1 MTNPTALVTGAS
13 RGIGKGIVQSL
24 AQKGY
29 NIIAIARNPE
39 GLRLLTEEIENNY
52 HVQCFPFSLDIG
64 NLGEQKQWFSTHFSK
79 LPDIDILVNNA
90 GIAPEKRMDI
100 LECSIESYDKVMD
113 TNLKGV
119 FFFTQ
124 KIAQQMI
131 TAVQKKDKGNYKPRI
146 IFVTSI
152 SAITASPSRAEYC
165 ISKAGLSMTAQL
177 YAVRLAEYNIPVFEI
192 RPGII
197 TTDMTEPVRSKYDA
211 LIQQG
216 LLLQRRWGTPEDVAN
231 CVKSIVDGLFDYAT
245 GSIFEIS
252 GGFSVLR
259 L

>member
-1 MTNPTALVTGAS
+1 MKKPTALVTGAS

-24 AQKGY
+24 ALKGY

-39 GLRLLTEEIENNY
+39 GLRLLKEEVENNF

-64 NLGEQKQWFSTHFSK
+64 NLGEQELWFSTHFPK

-124 KIAQQMI
+124 KIVQLMV
-131 TAVQKKDKGNYKPRI
+131 TALQKKGDGNYKPRI

-197 TTDMTEPVRSKYDA
+197 MTDMTEPVRSKYDA

-216 LLLQRRWGTPEDVAN
+216 LLLQKRWGTPEDVAN
-231 CVKSIVDGLFDYAT
+231 CVKAIADGLFDYAT

>member
-1 MTNPTALVTGAS
+1 MSNLTALVTGAS
-13 RGIGKGIVQSL
+13 RGIGKGIVFAL
-24 AQKGY
+24 AQEGY

-39 GLRLLTEEIENNY
+39 GLYLLKEEIEKNY
-52 HVQCFPFSLDIG
+52 HIQCFPFSLDIG
-64 NLGEQKQWFSTHFSK
+64 NLNEQEQWFNKNLSN
-79 LPDIDILVNNA
+79 LPPIDILINNA
-90 GIAPEKRMDI
+90 GIAPEKRADI
-100 LECSIESYDKVMD
+100 LKCSIESYDRVLN
-113 TNLKGV
+113 TNLKGA

-124 KIAQQMI
+124 KIAQQMVTEI
-131 TAVQKKDKGNYKPRI
+131 QNNALKDYKPRI
-146 IFVTSI
+146 VFVTSI
-152 SAITASPSRAEYC
+152 SAVTASPSRAEYC

-197 TTDMTEPVRSKYDA
+197 MTDMTEPVRSKYDT

-216 LLLQRRWGTPEDVAN
+216 LLLQKRWGTPEDIAN
-231 CVKSIVDGLFDYAT
+231 CVKAIANGLFDYAT